1 MKLKMKLLLLKIMMY
16 VLLLKN
22 LIKFSARLAQA
33 NLAGKSD
40 IANFAEKQILMI
52 NLKKLKKI
60 VASNKNELN

>member
-40 IANFAEKQILMI
+40 IANFAEKHRF
-52 NLKKLKKI
+52 
-60 VASNKNELN
+60 